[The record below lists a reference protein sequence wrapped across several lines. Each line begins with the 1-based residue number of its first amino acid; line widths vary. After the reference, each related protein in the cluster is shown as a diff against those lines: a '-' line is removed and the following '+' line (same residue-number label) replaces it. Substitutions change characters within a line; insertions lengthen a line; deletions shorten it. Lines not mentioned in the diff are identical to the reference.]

1 MNNYK
6 KTMCK
11 LYFTNTE
18 IIQVHLWNRI
28 DINNA
33 LKNN

>member
-1 MNNYK
+1 MGNQ
-6 KTMCK
+6 MCN
-11 LYFTNTE
+11 LHFTNTE